1 MLEGLEISELMLSKA
16 SFENRAF
23 RFDSQYFAK
32 AALLAEAKLKSG
44 RWEELRQL
52 SSAVE
57 SFGAY
62 ALTNEFSYVD
72 EGIPFLRCLNIKNGF
87 TDFSDVLYVPE
98 SARTLLAKS
107 EVKTGMV
114 LLTMSGSV
122 GNATVALPSWNYPIN
137 SNQDIA
143 KITPQSGVNP
153 YFLAAFIGSGYGR
166 VQMARLPVGSVQQ
179 HIFLWMIERLV
190 VPRFTEN
197 MESAIGNA
205 VKTAYTIEGQSVA
218 QIEVEKQKLLRA
230 LKLENWQPPSQSSYT
245 RSSTETFA
253 AGRFDAEHF
262 KPKFAELITHIEN
275 TGNAARLG
283 TLLTINDRG
292 NQPEYSEIGLPV
304 VNSKHIANCE
314 VRLDSD
320 NRVGLASTAKV
331 LIEPG
336 DVLMNGTGVGT
347 IGRSAPYLHV
357 GKAIPDNHVT
367 ILRPKTAAV
376 DPVYLSIFINS
387 LAGQLQVEQRLHGS
401 SGQIELYP
409 TDIANF
415 TVWLAPEAIQQEI
428 RQAVESGFAA
438 KQRATQ
444 LLEAAK
450 SAVEI
455 AIEDSEAAALNYLNE
470 ILQGAGGH

>member
-1 MLEGLEISELMLSKA
+1 LEGLEISELMLFQA

-23 RFDSQYFAK
+23 RIDSQYFAK
-32 AALLAEAKLKSG
+32 AALLAETKLKAG
-44 RWEELRQL
+44 RWEELHQL
-52 SSAVE
+52 SSSVE

-62 ALTNEFSYVD
+62 ALTNEFAYVD

-98 SARTLLAKS
+98 TARSLLAKS
-107 EVKTGMV
+107 EVKAGTV

-143 KITPQSGVNP
+143 KITPQPGVNP
-153 YFLAAFIGSGYGR
+153 YFLAAFIGSSYGR
-166 VQMARLPVGSVQQ
+166 IQMARLPVGSVQQ

-190 VPRFTEN
+190 IARFSPKFEL
-197 MESAIGNA
+197 AIGN
-205 VKTAYTIEGQSVA
+205 VVQTAYTTEGSSVE
-218 QIEVEKQKLLRA
+218 QISIAEQKLLRA
-230 LKLENWQPPSQSSYT
+230 INLENWQPPNPLSYT
-245 RSSTETFA
+245 RSSAEAFA

-262 KPKFAELITHIEN
+262 KPKFAELIAYIEN

-283 TLLTINDRG
+283 SLLAVNDRG
-292 NQPEYSEIGLPV
+292 NQPEYAETGLPV
-304 VNSKHIANCE
+304 VNSKHIANND

-320 NRVGLASTAKV
+320 NRVGLASCAKV

-347 IGRSAPYLHV
+347 IGRSAPYLHA

-367 ILRPKTAAV
+367 ILRPKNTVV
-376 DPVYLSIFINS
+376 DPVYLSVFINS

-409 TDIANF
+409 TDIAEF
-415 TVWLAPEAIQQEI
+415 TIWLAPKAIQEEI
-428 RQAVESGFAA
+428 RQAVENGFAA

-450 SAVEI
+450 RAVEI
-455 AIEDSEAAALNYLNE
+455 AIEDSETTALAYL
-470 ILQGAGGH
+470 ADFS

>member
-1 MLEGLEISELMLSKA
+1 MLEGLEVSELMLSQV

-23 RFDSQYFAK
+23 RIDSQYFAK
-32 AALLAEAKLKSG
+32 TALLAEAKLKAG
-44 RWEELRQL
+44 RWEELHQL
-52 SSAVE
+52 SHSVE

-98 SARTLLAKS
+98 TARTLLAKS
-107 EVKTGMV
+107 EVKAGMV

-143 KITPQSGVNP
+143 KITPQPDVNP
-153 YFLAAFIGSGYGR
+153 YFLAAFIGSSYGR

-190 VPRFTEN
+190 FARFTANLEL
-197 MESAIGNA
+197 AIGNT
-205 VKTAYTIEGQSVA
+205 VQTAYAIEGNSVEQVA
-218 QIEVEKQKLLRA
+218 IAEQKLLRA
-230 LKLENWQPPSQSSYT
+230 LNLENWQPPTPLSYT
-245 RSSTETFA
+245 RSSTDAFA

-262 KPKFAELITHIEN
+262 KPKFAELIAHIEN

-283 TLLTINDRG
+283 SLLAVNDRG
-292 NQPEYSEIGLPV
+292 NQPEYTDTGLPV
-304 VNSKHIANCE
+304 VNSKHIAHND
-314 VRLDSD
+314 VRLDAD
-320 NRVGLASTAKV
+320 NRVGLASAAKV

-336 DVLMNGTGVGT
+336 DVVMNGTGVGT
-347 IGRSAPYLHV
+347 IGRSAPYLHAS
-357 GKAIPDNHVT
+357 KAIPDNHVT
-367 ILRPKTAAV
+367 ILRPKNAAV
-376 DPVYLSIFINS
+376 DPVYLSVFINS

-409 TDIANF
+409 TDIADF
-415 TVWLAPEAIQQEI
+415 TVWLAPKAIQQEI

-438 KQRATQ
+438 KQHATQ

-450 SAVEI
+450 RAVEI
-455 AIEDSEAAALNYLNE
+455 AIEDSETAALAYLAE
-470 ILQGAGGH
+470 FS